1 MKTIVKRLLLLT
13 LLVAMGTTMTGS
25 TFGRARIGVE
35 FIPDPLVIN
44 RDEEE
49 IVGAV
54 TLSLDGFGTFT
65 LNEIRIEFVDDDGQ
79 TVESEHLP
87 QGGALPNA
95 IPLGGTL
102 GMVKKTVTLKDVMG
116 CFRHNR
122 NTENGSENVTG
133 EIED

>member
-1 MKTIVKRLLLLT
+1 
-13 LLVAMGTTMTGS
+13 MTGC

-44 RDEEE
+44 WDEEE

-65 LNEIRIEFVDDDGQ
+65 LNEIRMEFVDADGQ
-79 TVESEHLP
+79 TVESGHLP

-95 IPLGGTL
+95 IPLGVRWEWSRRL
-102 GMVKKTVTLKDVMG
+102 
-116 CFRHNR
+116 
-122 NTENGSENVTG
+122 
-133 EIED
+133 